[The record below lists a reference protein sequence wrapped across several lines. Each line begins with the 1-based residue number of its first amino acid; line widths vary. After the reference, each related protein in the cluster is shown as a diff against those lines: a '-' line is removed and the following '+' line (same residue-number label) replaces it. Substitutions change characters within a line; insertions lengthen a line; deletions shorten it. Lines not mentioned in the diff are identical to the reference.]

1 VGQVGGGRAMSI
13 NSRVLDVRTRAE
25 AVPGP
30 SVTAG
35 HSDTGSVRVND
46 IHSKLNATQVDRII
60 AVDSEATLRA
70 ALAAARSAG
79 KPVAIAGGRHAMGG
93 QQFAQGAVLLDL
105 RPMQRIIALDRERG
119 VVEAEAGIMWPEL
132 VHGLIAMQQGEP
144 KPWGIIQKQ
153 TGADRLTLGGAL
165 AANIH
170 GRGLTLKPI
179 IGDVE
184 SFTLMDAD
192 GRLLTCSRD
201 KNSELFRLV
210 IGGYGLFGVV
220 TRVRL
225 RLMRR
230 SKLERVVRLIDVDE
244 LMPAFAER
252 ISDGYLYGDC
262 QFSTDTTSDTYLRK
276 GVFACYRPLPADAT
290 MPEAQKELS
299 EAHWRE
305 LYHCSH
311 ADTRRAYEAYTSYY
325 LSTSGQ
331 RYWSDLSQLSVYIDD
346 YHAELDRKLGSAHP
360 GSEMITEL
368 YVPRPA
374 LPAFLAGARA
384 DFRRHHGALIYG
396 TIRLIERDDES
407 LLAWAREPWACV
419 VMNLHVD
426 HTAMGIRKAADDF
439 RRLIDRALE
448 HGGSY
453 FLTYHRWASR
463 AQVAACHPRMAEFLR
478 LKVTYDPTEVFQSD
492 WYCHHKQ
499 MFANPRSAT

>member
-1 VGQVGGGRAMSI
+1 MSI
-13 NSRVLDVRTRAE
+13 HIPDLVTPA
-25 AVPGP
+25 AVPFGAAARCEA
-30 SVTAG
+30 AG
-35 HSDTGSVRVND
+35 VGVND
-46 IHSKLNATQVDRII
+46 IHSKLNSTQVDRVV
-60 AVDSEATLRA
+60 AVDSEDALRD
-70 ALAAARSAG
+70 ALKAARAAG

-93 QQFAQGAVLLDL
+93 QQFAQGAVLLDI
-105 RPMQRIIALDRERG
+105 RPMQRIIALDRARG

-132 VHGLIAMQQGEP
+132 VHGLIALQQGDEA
-144 KPWGIIQKQ
+144 PWAIVQKQ

-184 SFTLMDAD
+184 SFTLMNAD
-192 GRLLTCSRD
+192 GTLVTCSRGE
-201 KNSELFRLV
+201 NSELFRLV

-225 RLMRR
+225 KLMRR
-230 SKLERVVRLIDVDE
+230 TKLERVVKLIDVDG

-252 ISDGYLYGDC
+252 IADGCLYGDC
-262 QFSTDTTSDTYLRK
+262 QFSTDTSSDTYLRK
-276 GVFACYRPLPADAT
+276 GVLACYRPLPADAA
-290 MPEAQKELS
+290 MPAEQNELS

-305 LYHCSH
+305 LYYCSH

-346 YHAELDRKLGSAHP
+346 YHAELDCRLGTAHP

-368 YVPRPA
+368 YVPRPT
-374 LPAFLAGARA
+374 LPGFLAAARA
-384 DFRRHHGALIYG
+384 DFRRHDVPLIYG

-426 HTAMGIRKAADDF
+426 HTDDGIRKSADDF
-439 RRLIDRALE
+439 RRLIERALE

-463 AQVAACHPRMAEFLR
+463 AQVEACHPRMVELLR
-478 LKVTYDPTEVFQSD
+478 LKRRHDPVEVFQSD
-492 WYCHHKQ
+492 WYRHHRQ
-499 MFANPRSAT
+499 MFSDRL